1 MHDSS
6 PPPPPRVP
14 PVVTR
19 VPPVWGTPPPPL
31 PTARR
36 RSRLAEW
43 LGSLGVVGALLL
55 TVGGKLKFLLPL
67 LKFLGPALKTGSTML
82 LSIGVYAL
90 AFGWKFAV
98 GFVLLI
104 FVHEMGHV
112 FAARQQGVPV
122 TAPTFIPFIGAHIL
136 LKQSP
141 QSAWVESII
150 AYGGPLA
157 GTWAAA
163 ACHLI
168 GLETGQPFW
177 FALAHTGYF
186 LNLFNLA
193 PAGFLDG
200 GRIVGAISRWLWL
213 VGYLI
218 LGGWLGWDI
227 YRAVTGERAVG
238 SGIFL
243 MGLILI
249 TGLPRLFSLFRQR
262 SEAEQRYFSVTGR
275 QRLTMT
281 LAYFG
286 LIALL
291 AWGMMATHVNPD
303 GLR

>member
-1 MHDSS
+1 MHDSV
-6 PPPPPRVP
+6 PPPPPPVP

-19 VPPVWGTPPPPL
+19 VPPVWGTSPPPL

-55 TVGGKLKFLLPL
+55 TVGGKLKFALPL

-136 LKQSP
+136 FKQSP

-157 GTWAAA
+157 GTWASA

-168 GLETGQPFW
+168 GLETGQSFW
-177 FALAHTGYF
+177 LALAYTGYF

-213 VGYLI
+213 VGYLV

-227 YRAVTGERAVG
+227 YRAFTGARPLG
-238 SGIFL
+238 SGIL
-243 MGLILI
+243 VMGMVLVS
-249 TGLPRLFSLFRQR
+249 GLPRLFSLFRR
-262 SEAEQRYFSVTGR
+262 HTEAEQRYFAVTAR
-275 QRLTMT
+275 QRLTMS

-303 GLR
+303 TLR